1 MEVPNNCSVFGFG
14 NVTESEEELAP
25 ARAEGTNARGS
36 PRRERE
42 KPQGHMKDKWCRW
55 LQPGREEKPRRKTL
69 ASKASHNQHVP
80 PNPPGDGR
88 PGVCPSQATKA

>member
-1 MEVPNNCSVFGFG
+1 METLVHALLECPAVRPAVVWLAGVVGAIFGFG

-55 LQPGREEKPRRKTL
+55 L
-69 ASKASHNQHVP
+69 
-80 PNPPGDGR
+80 
-88 PGVCPSQATKA
+88 